1 LVTRLDGDIGGAR
14 LVVEQ
19 GIPFLQGAVFELY
32 RRQTVVGRATASFR
46 PEIAFDS
53 LLISRR
59 HCCIEQEGQDYC
71 LVDQGSKHGT
81 SLNGR
86 LLTERQPVFL
96 TDGDIIGLADGVI
109 RLRFLQRT
117 DLDSTLDLGDAPIT
131 QEPER
136 PTSGMIVDLKRHT
149 LCLDAVEVGL
159 SAKEW
164 RLLALLYQNRHELVS
179 YEAIRAAVW
188 PERRFSDGSV
198 PDVGMEELNVL
209 VHRLRRKMGDYGACL
224 VTRRGQEFI
233 LETPNL

>member
-1 LVTRLDGDIGGAR
+1 MATGPDGDIDRAR

-19 GIPFLQGAVFELY
+19 GTPFLQGAVFELD
-32 RRQTVVGRATASFR
+32 RRQTVVGRATASFS

-59 HCCIEQEGQDYC
+59 HCCIEQQGQEYC

-86 LLTERQPVFL
+86 LLLERQPVSL
-96 TDGDIIGLADGVI
+96 TDGDVIGLADGVI
-109 RLRFLQRT
+109 QLRFLRRT
-117 DLDSTLDLGDAPIT
+117 DLDSTLDLGDV
-131 QEPER
+131 QV
-136 PTSGMIVDLKRHT
+136 PTALEQPQSGLIVDLNRHAI
-149 LCLDAVEVGL
+149 CLDAVEVGL
-159 SAKEW
+159 STKEW

-179 YEAIRAAVW
+179 CEAICAAVW

-209 VHRLRRKMGDYGACL
+209 VHRLRRKMGDYGASL
-224 VTRRGQEFI
+224 VTRRGQGFI

>member
-1 LVTRLDGDIGGAR
+1 MTRRDGVNGGAR

-19 GIPFLQGAVFELY
+19 GTPFLQGAVFELD
-32 RRQTVVGRATASFR
+32 RRQTLVGRATASFQ

-71 LVDQGSKHGT
+71 IVDQGSKHGT

-86 LLTERQPVFL
+86 PLTERQPVFL
-96 TDGDIIGLADGVI
+96 TDGDVIGLADGVI
-109 RLRFLQRT
+109 QLRFLQRS
-117 DLDSTLDLGDAPIT
+117 DLDSTLDLGDVQMTP
-131 QEPER
+131 ELER
-136 PTSGMIVDLKRHT
+136 PTSGLIVDLNRHT
-149 LCLDAVEVGL
+149 LCLDDVEIGL

-164 RLLALLYQNRHELVS
+164 RLLALLHQNRQELVS

-188 PERRFSDGSV
+188 PERRFNDGTA

-209 VHRLRRKMGDYGACL
+209 VHRLRRKMGEYGACL
-224 VTRRGQEFI
+224 VTRRGQGCL

>member
-1 LVTRLDGDIGGAR
+1 MVTRLDGDIGGAR